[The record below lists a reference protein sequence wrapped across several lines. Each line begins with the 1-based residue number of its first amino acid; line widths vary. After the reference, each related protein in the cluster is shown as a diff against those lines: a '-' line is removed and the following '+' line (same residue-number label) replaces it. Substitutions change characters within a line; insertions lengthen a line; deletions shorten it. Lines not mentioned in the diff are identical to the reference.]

1 MVTACGKG
9 SVRGGEIWCCPIPPL
24 LCASG
29 LETKREV
36 QPQSTAPRHAQAVA
50 QNVRSR
56 LGTRR
61 HSGRLSAALVGFG
74 AERLHRS
81 HREGEKRGGEGTG
94 WSPCGLTNGEL
105 LHLYVDAGLDTHT
118 AQPRCTPVSFQPVNP
133 WLLYTYTQLRDLF
146 SAQKR

>member
-81 HREGEKRGGEGTG
+81 HREGEKRGGEGMG
-94 WSPCGLTNGEL
+94 WSPRGLTNGEL